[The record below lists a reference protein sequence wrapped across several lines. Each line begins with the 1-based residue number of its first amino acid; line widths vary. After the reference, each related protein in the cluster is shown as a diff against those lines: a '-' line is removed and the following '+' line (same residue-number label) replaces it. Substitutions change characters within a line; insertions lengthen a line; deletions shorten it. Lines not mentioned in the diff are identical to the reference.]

1 MAGDPIS
8 THQVSTTPM
17 TITPTVGDLVRRWRE
32 RRRRSQLDV
41 AIAAE
46 VSARH
51 LSFVETGRSRPSRV
65 MIERLCDELEVPLR
79 ERNAMHLAAGLAP
92 PHRERR
98 LPDLGLARSAV
109 EAVLDGHLPS
119 PAAAVDLHWD
129 LLAANRTMQWFL
141 QELPAE
147 LRSPLNM
154 LRSTLH
160 PDGLLPRLANPRQWR
175 RHALNRVRRQIDR
188 TGDPG
193 LLELRA
199 ELQSYPAP
207 ESGPAEHDGPDDDF
221 VVPLRMQTDQGEL
234 SFLYTVTVFG
244 APRDVTLDELA
255 IETFF
260 PANEPTREQLAA
272 LAVRIADDR

>member
-1 MAGDPIS
+1 MTA
-8 THQVSTTPM
+8 TT
-17 TITPTVGDLVRRWRE
+17 TAESVGDLVRRWRE

-51 LSFVETGRSRPSRV
+51 LSFVETGRSRPSPA

-92 PHRERR
+92 PHHERR
-98 LPDLGLARSAV
+98 LPELGPARSAV
-109 EAVLDGHLPS
+109 DAVLTGHLPS
-119 PAAAVDLHWD
+119 PAAAVDVHWD
-129 LLAANRTMQWFL
+129 LIAANRTMQWFL
-141 QELPAE
+141 RDLPPE
-147 LRSPLNM
+147 LRDPVNM

-160 PDGLLPRLANPRQWR
+160 PDGLLSRLANPRQWR
-175 RHALNRVRRQIDR
+175 RHALNRVRRQLER

-193 LLELRA
+193 LLELQA
-199 ELQSYPAP
+199 ELSDYREP
-207 ESGPAEHDGPDDDF
+207 ELRQQDQDGAGGDF
-221 VVPLRMQTDQGEL
+221 VVPLRMLTEDGEFA
-234 SFLYTVTVFG
+234 FLYTVTVFG

-260 PANEPTREQLAA
+260 PADEATRQMLAA
-272 LAVRIADDR
+272 LATGLQ